1 MKPKATEK
9 DIEKVIDK
17 IKELGY
23 ETDISRGI
31 ESTIIGIKG
40 DARKLDENL
49 FLEIPVVEKVFRVSK
64 KWKEVSREFHPDNTV
79 VDVNGK
85 VKIGEGFTIIA
96 GPCAIESRDQLFR
109 TAEIVKKAGADI
121 LRGGAFKPRTSSY
134 DFQGLGPKGIEYL
147 AQAREE
153 FEIPVVTELL
163 DRTDIELFKAYEIDI
178 YQIGARNCQNFRLL
192 KALGDLDRPILFKR
206 GRAVDVEEFLNAAEY
221 IYSGN
226 CSGKGN
232 HKVILCER
240 GTIKGEKDISRNIPD
255 IPGMIYMKQESHL
268 PIIADPS
275 HSAGYRERV
284 PQLSRSLTAAGI
296 DGLIIEAHYNP
307 ENALCDGQQSLSSK
321 ELKETI
327 KICREIHYLINNK
340 YK

>member
-1 MKPKATEK
+1 MILHMKPKATEK

-163 DRTDIELFKAYEIDI
+163 DRTDIELFKAYEI
-178 YQIGARNCQNFRLL
+178 G
-192 KALGDLDRPILFKR
+192 KR
-206 GRAVDVEEFLNAAEY
+206 VGLNY
-221 IYSGN
+221 IYCGN
-226 CSGKGN
+226 IAN
-232 HKVILCER
+232 
-240 GTIKGEKDISRNIPD
+240 KD
-255 IPGMIYMKQESHL
+255 
-268 PIIADPS
+268 
-275 HSAGYRERV
+275 HSNTTC
-284 PQLSRSLTAAGI
+284 PTCKK
-296 DGLIIEAHYNP
+296 LIIERDEPARRRGGIWKTKSCFKGICPKCKSRIY
-307 ENALCDGQQSLSSK
+307 GIW
-321 ELKETI
+321 TI
-327 KICREIHYLINNK
+327 
-340 YK
+340 